1 MCAQILWKDTKKA
14 VEAAQSL
21 CLTAQDL
28 LAWKIID
35 EIIPEPPG
43 GAHRDHEAMAMTL
56 KEALLRHLQEL
67 EARPAD
73 ELVAKRLDRY
83 RQIGVV
89 W

>member
-1 MCAQILWKDTKKA
+1 
-14 VEAAQSL
+14 
-21 CLTAQDL
+21 
-28 LAWKIID
+28 
-35 EIIPEPPG
+35 
-43 GAHRDHEAMAMTL
+43 MAMTL